1 MNHQVFS
8 ALNSGKLRVR
18 PAANF
23 VGEVNVTINTS
34 EGPQP
39 FLFESGVEVDLLKAF
54 SKEVLLANPQVLEL
68 IGTHLQM
75 V

>member
-1 MNHQVFS
+1 MNHQVFA
-8 ALNSGKLRVR
+8 ALNSGSLRVQ
-18 PAANF
+18 PVPGF
-23 VGEVNVTINTS
+23 VGEINVTITTS

-39 FLFESGVEVDLLKAF
+39 FLFESGVTIDLLKAF
-54 SKEVLLANPQVLEL
+54 SREVLLANPQVLEM